1 MFIYIFLTLYLYNI
15 SLFPIHHIGRLIT
28 MARFPEA
35 EERLLNKKVCM
46 KCGCINAPRAE
57 RCRRCRSKELRVKA
71 KEGRGV

>member
-1 MFIYIFLTLYLYNI
+1 
-15 SLFPIHHIGRLIT
+15 

-35 EERLLNKKVCM
+35 EKRLLNKKVCM
-46 KCGCINAPRAE
+46 KCGALNATGAQ

>member
-1 MFIYIFLTLYLYNI
+1 
-15 SLFPIHHIGRLIT
+15 

-35 EERLLNKKVCM
+35 EARLLDKKVCM
-46 KCGCINAPRAE
+46 KCGCINAPKAL

>member
-1 MFIYIFLTLYLYNI
+1 
-15 SLFPIHHIGRLIT
+15 

-35 EERLLNKKVCM
+35 EERTLYKKICM
-46 KCGCINAPRAE
+46 KCGASNAWKAE

>member
-1 MFIYIFLTLYLYNI
+1 
-15 SLFPIHHIGRLIT
+15 

-35 EERLLNKKVCM
+35 EGRLLNKKICM
-46 KCGCINAPRAE
+46 KCGASNAPRAR

>member
-1 MFIYIFLTLYLYNI
+1 
-15 SLFPIHHIGRLIT
+15 

-35 EERLLNKKVCM
+35 EARTLKKQVCM
-46 KCGCINAPRAE
+46 RCGCINAAKAE

>member
-1 MFIYIFLTLYLYNI
+1 
-15 SLFPIHHIGRLIT
+15 

-35 EERLLNKKVCM
+35 EQRLLQKKICM
-46 KCGCINAPRAE
+46 KCGATNALLAK

>member
-1 MFIYIFLTLYLYNI
+1 MKTSLKLLHYIYIIIYYSDTLKGGYE
-15 SLFPIHHIGRLIT
+15 

-35 EERLLNKKVCM
+35 EARILNKKVCM
-46 KCGCINAPRAE
+46 RCGAINAPKAE

>member
-1 MFIYIFLTLYLYNI
+1 
-15 SLFPIHHIGRLIT
+15 

-35 EERLLNKKVCM
+35 EARILIKKVCM
-46 KCGCINAPRAE
+46 KCGALNATKAK

>member
-1 MFIYIFLTLYLYNI
+1 LIIPVKI
-15 SLFPIHHIGRLIT
+15 IGGYS

-35 EERLLNKKVCM
+35 EERLLNKKICM
-46 KCGCINAPRAE
+46 KCGASNTTRAK